1 MVEVIMV
8 DCWYDLFLDGS
19 INYEFI
25 GTRDEFNELI
35 DFIEKNKL
43 RKDDIIEDIGYADML
58 INVNEDSNFKS
69 LIPKHLAD
77 LLKEYNY

>member
-8 DCWYDLFLDGS
+8 DYCYDLFHDGS

-43 RKDDIIEDIGYADML
+43 RKDDIIEVGYADIL

-69 LIPKHLAD
+69 LIPKLAD